1 MNASSLNRHL
11 LIPVLLLVSCG
22 RSGIDAEV
30 RIEPVDARCAFP
42 ARPDTVRN
50 DGGAVLLLWQFEDDP
65 VYSRPV
71 LPPDSAYLAYRAV
84 IRAEGADLPWPVAD
98 PPTPGSEAEAELWR
112 SENVNAELA
121 RTGRAGSLAPITCL
135 AALLFAHQN
144 ARVSQLVRPTEFLAS
159 VLVFE
164 AEGEQR
170 VAVVFGAGDAMY
182 PPKSV
187 YGFDLVDDFVS
198 RGWRYA
204 YALHN
209 HTTQRNGDRLA
220 LGTPALST
228 SDVQLTRSRVASAGL
243 ESARVTNGFY
253 TYRASAE
260 DLGRL
265 RSR

>member
-1 MNASSLNRHL
+1 MKSPRLSRHL
-11 LIPVLLLVSCG
+11 LIAVLLLVSCG
-22 RSGIDAEV
+22 RSGIDADV

-42 ARPDTVRN
+42 TLPDTVRR

-65 VYSRPV
+65 FFSRPV
-71 LPPDSAYLAYRAV
+71 LPPDSAFLAYRAA
-84 IRAEGADLPWPVAD
+84 IRADGADLPWPVAD
-98 PPTPGSEAEAELWR
+98 PPTPGSDAEAELWR

-121 RTGRAGSLAPITCL
+121 RTGQAGSVAPITCL
-135 AALLFAHQN
+135 DALLFAHQN
-144 ARVSQLVRPTEFLAS
+144 ARVPQLARPTEFLAS
-159 VLVFE
+159 VLFLE
-164 AEGEQR
+164 AEGER
-170 VAVVFGAGDAMY
+170 RIAVVFGAGDGMY

-187 YGFDLVDDFVS
+187 YGFDLVDDYVA

-209 HTTQRNGDRLA
+209 HTLQKNGDRLA
-220 LGTPALST
+220 LGAPALST

-253 TYRASAE
+253 TYRAEAE